1 MRKLI
6 NILIVLL
13 SIFSVGCSQ
22 SITNEKLEVLDL
34 AFSLYDIDEA
44 IKIVNNN
51 ENNEKFKEKCEL
63 IISNYVEKY
72 KLKYEMNEI
81 EYDTYIK
88 ISQLA
93 YEVIGDKTYEEIV
106 KEIEKEKEN
115 DTLYNKASKLIEEK
129 DHINAIKKL
138 NNIESDYRNY
148 DKVIDLINQHEI
160 ELKEKNIT
168 KINEYVNNKN
178 FDEAINLCDE
188 LIKLFPYDTSI
199 YNFKSEI
206 KQYYEDYNKSIEI
219 KKQNIENKKKE
230 EKAYNNAYEKILE
243 ACKKKALNEAGTNNV
258 ELVYDGIFILEG
270 KEYYSFTETINNI
283 ISEDCKQ
290 LVKKDDYNMYSYY
303 FNRDL
308 FPLYENGTYGKK

>member
-148 DKVIDLINQHEI
+148 DKVIDLG
-160 ELKEKNIT
+160 T
-168 KINEYVNNKN
+168 MSGV
-178 FDEAINLCDE
+178 
-188 LIKLFPYDTSI
+188 
-199 YNFKSEI
+199 KS
-206 KQYYEDYNKSIEI
+206 
-219 KKQNIENKKKE
+219 
-230 EKAYNNAYEKILE
+230 A
-243 ACKKKALNEAGTNNV
+243 
-258 ELVYDGIFILEG
+258 
-270 KEYYSFTETINNI
+270 
-283 ISEDCKQ
+283 
-290 LVKKDDYNMYSYY
+290 
-303 FNRDL
+303 
-308 FPLYENGTYGKK
+308 